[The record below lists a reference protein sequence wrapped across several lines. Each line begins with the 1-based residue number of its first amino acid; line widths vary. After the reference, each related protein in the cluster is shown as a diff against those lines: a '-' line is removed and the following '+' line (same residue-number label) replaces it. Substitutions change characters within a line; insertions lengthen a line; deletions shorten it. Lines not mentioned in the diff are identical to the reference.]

1 MHVAVEQT
9 EVSQE
14 ISRILCHT
22 DLSVSPATSRA
33 IALAILTF
41 PDMMRDVFQTRLAK
55 ICADE
60 RIISHCR
67 PSILKRRLGSRQVI
81 AYRLSFKNDKGLTTK
96 PIELIGKRYA
106 DGEEGERAFRTM
118 QMLWESGFSVGS
130 RFKIPQ
136 PLCYISD
143 LNLLLQERAQG
154 SLLPKYVGRDDA
166 VACARMRMVARWLA
180 TLHRHD
186 TIPEEIVSCEDDE
199 ASIQSFASRLG
210 ERYPHLTSRFEALAS
225 AIRERITPCKDIA
238 FTLVHGDFHPENIFV
253 TRDGATV
260 IDFDQFCRSD
270 PARDLGYLIAQMR
283 AMAYRAMGSP
293 DAPNRQIRVLLK
305 TYLAHLPLADREAI
319 TSRIVAF
326 AARTWLEDL
335 YYIFC
340 VLEDEG
346 PTLLA
351 TGLQEIERFVKAA
364 TVQEVV
370 S

>member
-1 MHVAVEQT
+1 MHVAVEPR

-14 ISRILCHT
+14 ISRVLCHI

-33 IALAILTF
+33 IALAILTS
-41 PDMMRDVFQTRLAK
+41 PDVMRDVFQTRLAK
-55 ICADE
+55 LCTEE

-67 PSILKRRLGSRQVI
+67 SNILKRRLGSRQVI
-81 AYRLSFKNDKGLTTK
+81 AYRLSFKSDKERTTK
-96 PIELIGKRYA
+96 PVELVAKRYA
-106 DGEEGERAFRTM
+106 DGEEGERVFRTM
-118 QMLWESGFSVGS
+118 QMLWEAGFSVGS

-143 LNLLLQERAQG
+143 LKLLLQEKVQG
-154 SLLPKYVGRDDA
+154 NLLPRYVGRDDA

-186 TIPEEIVSCEDDE
+186 KIPEGIASCDDDD
-199 ASIQSFASRLG
+199 ASIQSFASQLG

-225 AIRERITPCKDIA
+225 AIRERITPCKDTA

-253 TRDGATV
+253 TREGVTV

-283 AMAYRAMGSP
+283 AMAYRAVGSP
-293 DAPNRQIRVLLK
+293 DAPNRLILVLLK

-340 VLEDEG
+340 LLEGEG
-346 PTLLA
+346 PALLT

>member
-1 MHVAVEQT
+1 
-9 EVSQE
+9 
-14 ISRILCHT
+14 
-22 DLSVSPATSRA
+22 
-33 IALAILTF
+33 
-41 PDMMRDVFQTRLAK
+41 MRDVFQTRLAK
-55 ICADE
+55 LCTEE

-67 PSILKRRLGSRQVI
+67 SNILKRRLGSRQVI
-81 AYRLSFKNDKGLTTK
+81 AYRLSFKSDKEQTTK
-96 PIELIGKRYA
+96 PVELVAKRYA
-106 DGEEGERAFRTM
+106 DGEEGERVFRTM
-118 QMLWESGFSVGS
+118 QMLWEAGFSVGS

-143 LNLLLQERAQG
+143 LKLLLQEKVQG
-154 SLLPKYVGRDDA
+154 NLLPRYVGRDDA

-186 TIPEEIVSCEDDE
+186 KIPEGIASCDDDD
-199 ASIQSFASRLG
+199 ASIQSFASQLG

-225 AIRERITPCKDIA
+225 AIRERITPCKDTA

-253 TRDGATV
+253 TREGVTV

-283 AMAYRAMGSP
+283 AMAYRAVGSP
-293 DAPNRQIRVLLK
+293 DAPNRLILVLLK

-340 VLEDEG
+340 LLEGEG
-346 PTLLA
+346 PALLT

>member
-1 MHVAVEQT
+1 MHVAVEPR

-14 ISRILCHT
+14 ISRVLCHI

-33 IALAILTF
+33 IALAILTS
-41 PDMMRDVFQTRLAK
+41 PDVMRDVFQTRLTK
-55 ICADE
+55 LCTEE

-67 PSILKRRLGSRQVI
+67 SNILKRRLGSRQVI
-81 AYRLSFKNDKGLTTK
+81 AYRLSFKSDKDLTTQ
-96 PIELIGKRYA
+96 PVELVGKRYA
-106 DGEEGERAFRTM
+106 NGEEGERVFRTM
-118 QMLWESGFSVGS
+118 QMLWEAGFSVGS

-136 PLCYISD
+136 PFCYISD
-143 LNLLLQERAQG
+143 LKLLLQEKVQG
-154 SLLPKYVGRDDA
+154 SLLPRYVGRGDA
-166 VACARMRMVARWLA
+166 EACARMRMVARWLA
-180 TLHRHD
+180 TLHRHG
-186 TIPEEIVSCEDDE
+186 TIPEGIASCEDDD
-199 ASIQSFASRLG
+199 ASIQNFALQLG

-225 AIRERITPCKDIA
+225 AIRERITSCKDIP

-253 TRDGATV
+253 TQDGVTV

-283 AMAYRAMGSP
+283 AMAYRAVGSP
-293 DAPNRQIRVLLK
+293 DAPNRLILVLLK

-346 PTLLA
+346 PALLA
-351 TGLQEIERFVKAA
+351 TGLQEIERFVKAV

>member
-1 MHVAVEQT
+1 M
-9 EVSQE
+9 
-14 ISRILCHT
+14 RI
-22 DLSVSPATSRA
+22 
-33 IALAILTF
+33 
-41 PDMMRDVFQTRLAK
+41 
-55 ICADE
+55 
-60 RIISHCR
+60 
-67 PSILKRRLGSRQVI
+67 
-81 AYRLSFKNDKGLTTK
+81 
-96 PIELIGKRYA
+96 
-106 DGEEGERAFRTM
+106 
-118 QMLWESGFSVGS
+118 
-130 RFKIPQ
+130 
-136 PLCYISD
+136 
-143 LNLLLQERAQG
+143 
-154 SLLPKYVGRDDA
+154 
-166 VACARMRMVARWLA
+166 VARWLA

-186 TIPEEIVSCEDDE
+186 TIPEGIAPCDDDD
-199 ASIQSFASRLG
+199 ASIQNFALQLG

-225 AIRERITPCKDIA
+225 AIRERITPCKDTA

-253 TRDGATV
+253 TRQGVTV

-283 AMAYRAMGSP
+283 AMAYRAVGSP
-293 DAPNRQIRVLLK
+293 DAPNRLILVLLK

-340 VLEDEG
+340 LLEGEG
-346 PTLLA
+346 PALLT

>member
-1 MHVAVEQT
+1 
-9 EVSQE
+9 
-14 ISRILCHT
+14 
-22 DLSVSPATSRA
+22 
-33 IALAILTF
+33 
-41 PDMMRDVFQTRLAK
+41 MRDVFQTRLAK
-55 ICADE
+55 LYVDE

-81 AYRLSFKNDKGLTTK
+81 AYRLSFKSNKELTTK
-96 PIELIGKRYA
+96 PVELVGKRYA
-106 DGEEGERAFRTM
+106 DGAEGERVFRTM
-118 QMLWESGFSVGS
+118 QMLWEAGFSAGS

-143 LNLLLQERAQG
+143 LKLLLQEKVQG
-154 SLLPKYVGRDDA
+154 SLLPRYVGRGDA

-180 TLHRHD
+180 TLHRHAK
-186 TIPEEIVSCEDDE
+186 IPEGIASCEDDD
-199 ASIQSFASRLG
+199 ASIQNFASQLG
-210 ERYPHLTSRFEALAS
+210 ERFPHLTSRFEALAS
-225 AIRERITPCKDIA
+225 AIRERITPCTDTA

-253 TRDGATV
+253 TQDGVTV

-283 AMAYRAMGSP
+283 AMAYRAAGSP
-293 DAPNRQIRVLLK
+293 DAPNRLILVLLK

-340 VLEDEG
+340 LLEGEG
-346 PTLLA
+346 PALLT